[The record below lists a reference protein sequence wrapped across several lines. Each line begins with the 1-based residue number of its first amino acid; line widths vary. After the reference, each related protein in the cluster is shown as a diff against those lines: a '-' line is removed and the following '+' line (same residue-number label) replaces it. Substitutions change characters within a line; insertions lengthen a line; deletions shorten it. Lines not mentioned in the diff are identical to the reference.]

1 MCVCTHEKM
10 GKCGHEVPSKA
21 MQNYIILHLRFSTFI
36 CCLWLGEGEEGEGG
50 GSRGNIISNHN
61 KPHNPLHLHQARCYS
76 DEG

>member
-50 GSRGNIISNHN
+50 GAVEEIS
-61 KPHNPLHLHQARCYS
+61 
-76 DEG
+76 